1 MNKNKSPQSS
11 KKALEDFF
19 NFLQGPEDDVQSLPI
34 EDVRTELKR
43 QNIDVSSLVASVQKT
58 IAAERLK
65 AAHQKRERIATL
77 TAHYPINSSD
87 GQGLKARILELL
99 RNKPDMAVAY
109 RKFEEASDADLV
121 GLLDDFDILDM
132 LDAPDEQH

>member
-1 MNKNKSPQSS
+1 MSKNKSPQSS

-19 NFLQGPEDDVQSLPI
+19 DFLQGPEEDVQSLPI
-34 EDVRTELKR
+34 EDVRKELKR
-43 QNIDVSSLVASVQKT
+43 QNIDVSYLVTSVQKT

-65 AAHQKRERIATL
+65 AAHQKRERIAAL
-77 TAHYPINSSD
+77 TAHYVANSSD
-87 GQGLKARILELL
+87 GRGLKARILEVL

-121 GLLDDFDILDM
+121 GLLEDFDILDM
-132 LDAPDEQH
+132 LDAPDEQR